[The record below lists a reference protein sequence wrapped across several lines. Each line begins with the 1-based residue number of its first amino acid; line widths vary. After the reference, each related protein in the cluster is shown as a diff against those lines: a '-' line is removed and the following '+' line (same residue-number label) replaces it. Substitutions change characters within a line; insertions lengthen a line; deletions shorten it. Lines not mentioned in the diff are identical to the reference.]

1 MIRFK
6 SLSAAACALLLAR
19 AWLVLSPTPPS
30 RTRALQPPV
39 EGDYVI
45 PNFHFAS
52 GEALPEL
59 RHALHD
65 ARQAAA
71 RRARPGRQ
79 RGAHPARH
87 GRQRPQL
94 PRGPVRRRAV
104 RQGPAARRQPL
115 LHHPARRH
123 RPRRLEQAERRLARA
138 VSRNTPTRTWSRPST
153 SSAHPGPARGPSAAA
168 DGHLDGLHAHL
179 DVGRALSGRSWTPRC
194 RSPACR
200 CRSRGAT
207 GCGAI

>member
-1 MIRFK
+1 MHSRLHIACMAAAWPPAARRPAPAPRADAP
-6 SLSAAACALLLAR
+6 SAAA
-19 AWLVLSPTPPS
+19 PK
-30 RTRALQPPV
+30 PV

-52 GEALPEL
+52 GETLPEL

-71 RRARPGRQ
+71 RRARPRRQ
-79 RGAHPARH
+79 CGADPARH

-94 PRGPVRRRAV
+94 PRRAVRRRAV

-123 RPRRLEQAERRLARA
+123 RPWRLEQAERRTARA
-138 VSRNTPTRTWSRPST
+138 HSRNTTTRTWSRRNMRCST
-153 SSAHPGPARGPSAAA
+153 QGLQVDHLRLR
-168 DGHLDGLHAHL
+168 DGHLDGLHAYVAV
-179 DVGRALSGRSWTPRC
+179 DRALSGVHGRR
-194 RSPACR
+194 
-200 CRSRGAT
+200 
-207 GCGAI
+207 